1 MFLNKGTEHIC
12 CFLKVSLRQKSFVA
26 QFTFIFED
34 GGDDPGLGCRATD
47 AVVARALP
55 EFATRKVVNSND
67 RYALQVSVV
76 TYHDHAENWMSG
88 SFPDA
93 LGHPGSCRLIHN

>member
-1 MFLNKGTEHIC
+1 MVFLIMLFKG
-12 CFLKVSLRQKSFVA
+12 LKELGIQPQLDGCRIP
-26 QFTFIFED
+26 FTFKS